1 MCYGGNVCL
10 CISKCYYSAMKKN
23 EILPFAATWMDLEGI
38 MLNEMRQIKDKYC
51 TGSLICRIS
60 KIQQNSDSNK
70 KRSRLTAIGNKL
82 KVTSG

>member
-38 MLNEMRQIKDKYC
+38 MLKWNKLDREWQILNDITYVRN
-51 TGSLICRIS
+51 L
-60 KIQQNSDSNK
+60 KIQQPNE
-70 KRSRLTAIGNKL
+70 
-82 KVTSG
+82 